1 MTNDELQA
9 LVASNA
15 KSIEALTNRI
25 AQTDA
30 ISRRHSDEI
39 VTLAEMVARFG
50 LEAAADRREMRRSI
64 EGMQS
69 SIARIEQIIERRFGT
84 EPPAG

>member
-1 MTNDELQA
+1 MTSEELQA
-9 LVASNA
+9 LIASNA
-15 KSIEALTNRI
+15 KSIQALTDRI

-39 VTLAEMVARFG
+39 VTLSEMVARFS

-64 EGMQS
+64 ESVES
-69 SIARIEQIIERRFGT
+69 SIAKIEQLIERRFG
-84 EPPAG
+84 GVDQ